1 MKLMHL
7 IPALLLLIGSGVLPE
22 TTDAQRADQAY
33 LIRAFDISHPELIDI
48 KTSGGS
54 IQVKGSDRN
63 DVRVEMYVRQN
74 NRYLDDTDTSLD
86 DFKIEIEQ
94 EGNTVRAHA
103 NRESGSGWNLFRSGS
118 NISISFIVYSP
129 RETAVEVNTS
139 GGSVSAENL
148 EGQIQLRTSG
158 GSVTM
163 QSLRGIVNAR
173 TSGGSIAIED
183 VEGELNA
190 ATSGGSIRASNS
202 NGKLDL
208 RTSGGSIRLDEVG
221 GSLSARTSGGSIT
234 AKMHQVGELVDL
246 QTSGGSISID
256 IPDLNGYE
264 LDLSGTRVQT
274 ELRNFSG
281 EVERNRIK
289 GVINNGGPLIKARTS
304 GGTVRINY
312 L

>member
-1 MKLMHL
+1 MKILYL
-7 IPALLLLIGSGVLPE
+7 IATLLILIGIGLPIA
-22 TTDAQRADQAY
+22 TTYAQQADQAY
-33 LIRAFDISHPELIDI
+33 LIRSFDLGHPELIDI

-54 IQVKGSDRN
+54 IQVKGSDRE

-74 NRYLDDTDTSLD
+74 NRYLDDSDTSLD
-86 DFKIEIEQ
+86 DFRIEIEQ
-94 EGNTVRAHA
+94 DGSIVRAHA
-103 NRESGSGWNLFRSGS
+103 SRESGSGWRLFRGGS

-129 RETAVEVNTS
+129 RETGVDVNTS

-163 QSLRGIVNAR
+163 QSLKGMVNAK
-173 TSGGSIAIED
+173 TSGGSISFED
-183 VEGELNA
+183 IEGELNA
-190 ATSGGSIRASNS
+190 GTSGGSIRASNS

-208 RTSGGSIRLDEVG
+208 RTSGGSIRLDQVG
-221 GSLSARTSGGSIT
+221 GSVTARTSGGSIS
-234 AKMHQVGELVDL
+234 AKIHHVGEQVDL

-256 IPDLNGYE
+256 IPGLTGYE